1 MRRFLIFL
9 AVFLVVASAATG
21 VHASTDCER
30 WFIAY
35 KNSLAQ
41 TAAAKHLV
49 AAKHR
54 VHRYVHRKLAALQ
67 KPKPAN
73 KPRVL
78 PARFPR
84 PKMTREEALR
94 RFNLACGDLP
104 EDMPTLQTVN
114 EEEPRPDY
122 LALPMHSD
130 MSPDKP
136 TDEGM
141 IAKNVVPPSEGGGDG
156 GWGPGGFYPSGPG
169 GFGGFGGGGTPPGTT
184 NPHSPGT
191 PTGGNPPPDAP
202 PAPPVGPPN
211 PPVGPPAPP
220 PVTPPDPPVLPPD
233 PPPVSTVP
241 EPGSVVLVLTGI
253 AGAAGMARRRFVR

>member
-1 MRRFLIFL
+1 MRRFLPFL

-41 TAAAKHLV
+41 TAAAKHLM

-54 VHRYVHRKLAALQ
+54 AHRYVHRKLAELH

-104 EDMPTLQTVN
+104 EDMPTGALIP
-114 EEEPRPDY
+114 EKPAAPDY
-122 LALPMHSD
+122 LANPFHGEMPLERVAD
-130 MSPDKP
+130 GALVAENVISPIP
-136 TDEGM
+136 
-141 IAKNVVPPSEGGGDG
+141 GGGE
-156 GWGPGGFYPSGPG
+156 GWGSGGGYPT
-169 GFGGFGGGGTPPGTT
+169 GFGGFGGGYGGGGTPPGSPT
-184 NPHSPGT
+184 PQSPGT
-191 PTGGNPPPDAP
+191 P
-202 PAPPVGPPN
+202 PV
-211 PPVGPPAPP
+211 V
-220 PVTPPDPPVLPPD
+220 PPD

-241 EPGSVVLVLTGI
+241 EPGSIVLVVTGI
-253 AGAAGMARRRFVR
+253 AGAAGMARRRFSR

>member
-1 MRRFLIFL
+1 MRRFLLFL

-21 VHASTDCER
+21 VRASTDCER

-41 TAAAKHLV
+41 TAAAKHLI

-54 VHRYVHRKLAALQ
+54 AHRYVHRKLAVLH

-94 RFNLACGDLP
+94 RFNLACGELP
-104 EDMPTLQTVN
+104 QDMPTGELIP
-114 EEEPRPDY
+114 EEPAAPNY
-122 LALPMHSD
+122 LANPLHGEMPLERVAD
-130 MSPDKP
+130 GALVA
-136 TDEGM
+136 E
-141 IAKNVVPPSEGGGDG
+141 NVIPPIPGGGE
-156 GWGPGGFYPSGPG
+156 GWGSGGGYPP
-169 GFGGFGGGGTPPGTT
+169 GFGGFGGGYGGGGTPPG
-184 NPHSPGT
+184 SPT
-191 PTGGNPPPDAP
+191 PNSPGNPP
-202 PAPPVGPPN
+202 V
-211 PPVGPPAPP
+211 V
-220 PVTPPDPPVLPPD
+220 PPD

-241 EPGSVVLVLTGI
+241 EPGSIVMVLTGI
-253 AGAAGMARRRFVR
+253 AGGAGMARRRFAR

>member
-1 MRRFLIFL
+1 MRRFLLFL

-78 PARFPR
+78 PSRFQR

-104 EDMPTLQTVN
+104 EDVPTLQTVR
-114 EEEPRPDY
+114 EEQPRPDY
-122 LALPMHSD
+122 FAPLMHSD
-130 MSPDKP
+130 MSSEKP
-136 TDEGM
+136 ADEGM
-141 IAKNVVPPSEGGGDG
+141 IAENVVPPSEGGGDG
-156 GWGPGGFYPSGPG
+156 GWGSGGFYPSGPG
-169 GFGGFGGGGTPPGTT
+169 GFGGLGGGGTPPNTR
-184 NPHSPGT
+184 NP
-191 PTGGNPPPDAP
+191 GNPPSD
-202 PAPPVGPPN
+202 GPPS
-211 PPVGPPAPP
+211 
-220 PVTPPDPPVLPPD
+220 
-233 PPPVSTVP
+233 VSPVP
-241 EPGSVVLVLTGI
+241 EPGSIVLMLTGI
-253 AGAAGMARRRFVR
+253 AGAAGIARRRFVR

>member
-1 MRRFLIFL
+1 MRRFLLFL

-41 TAAAKHLV
+41 TAAAKHLI

-54 VHRYVHRKLAALQ
+54 ARRYVHRKLVALQ

-73 KPRVL
+73 KPKLL

-104 EDMPTLQTVN
+104 EDTPLTGQMLPVDVSK
-114 EEEPRPDY
+114 PDY
-122 LALPMHSD
+122 LADPFHRDVPLE
-130 MSPDKP
+130 KP
-136 TDEGM
+136 TEGGL
-141 IAKNVVPPSEGGGDG
+141 IAENVLPPSLPPGG
-156 GWGPGGFYPSGPG
+156 GWGSGGSYPPGV
-169 GFGGFGGGGTPPGTT
+169 GGFGGGGTPPGTT
-184 NPHSPGT
+184 IPHTPGT
-191 PTGGNPPPDAP
+191 PTGGNPPP
-202 PAPPVGPPN
+202 
-211 PPVGPPAPP
+211 
-220 PVTPPDPPVLPPD
+220 VTPP
-233 PPPVSTVP
+233 VSPVP
-241 EPGSVVLVLTGI
+241 EPGSIVLLLTG
-253 AGAAGMARRRFVR
+253 AVGAAGVVRRRFAR